1 MLQTTVN
8 RCTYIPGA
16 RKPIVVGSE
25 KHSHL
30 IEEQVGN
37 QVTVIAEPHPRNT
50 APAIALAAFEI
61 YFSDPSSV
69 LLVLPADHVIQN
81 GSNFR
86 QCVRLAVEY
95 ASNNHLVTFGIIP
108 TKPETGYGYI
118 KLGEELP
125 NAHRVDAFVEKPN
138 KETAIEFLNSGNY
151 VWNSGMFAFKASKY
165 LSELKKHCPDI
176 YDAMEEYF
184 YSKTPDK
191 FEHCPSESIDYA
203 VMQKSEDVVVIP
215 SDIGWSDVGS
225 WDSVWELS
233 TKDKNGNTPT
243 DAYLESV
250 TNSYVNVVSDVAV
263 IGLDNVAVIEV
274 DGKLLVMNMD
284 YAQTTKNAAKKYC

>member
-1 MLQTTVN
+1 MLQTTVK
-8 RCTYIPGA
+8 RCASIPGA

-25 KHSHL
+25 KHAHL

-37 QVTVIAEPHPRNT
+37 QVTVIAEPHARNT

-61 YFSDPSSV
+61 YFSDPNSV

-81 GSNFR
+81 ESNFR
-86 QCVRLAVEY
+86 QCVKAAVEY
-95 ASNNHLVTFGIIP
+95 ASNNYLVTFGIIP

-125 NAHRVDAFVEKPN
+125 HAHRVDTFVEKPN
-138 KETAIEFLNSGNY
+138 KETAIEFLDSGNY
-151 VWNSGMFAFKASKY
+151 VWNSGMFVFKASKY
-165 LSELKKHCPDI
+165 LSELKKHRPDI
-176 YDAMEEYF
+176 YDVMEEYF
-184 YSKTPDK
+184 YSKTPDT

-284 YAQTTKNAAKKYC
+284 HAQATKNAAKKYC